1 MIAGAGLATDGE
13 RCFLMV
19 AIGVLDAPRRAAIDH
34 AQQGAPGY
42 CGHFGR
48 HDPLAACRLMLQAGF
63 ERRVGCEAQLVDTH
77 RRAAD
82 AVIDHDAHQFGQR
95 RRAVGRTADRGGQRR
110 HQMLERVAQAPP
122 FLGDALEG
130 GDLDH
135 DVDAHLLGMLEARG
149 EQPLRCIAAG
159 IDAGRHDVLQRGL
172 GFVLQMADQP
182 QFQRMHAGQV
192 ALVGQAVLAGGMGVE
207 QLAQAGIG
215 AGFLTQLLA
224 HEGEEAGEIT
234 LRQHAQVGGG
244 LRLRAA
250 GHRIAKYVEAIFR
263 RHVAILVPVGAQE
276 TQALALGKA
285 VEEGLAGFVVVLV
298 AQSLG
303 RRVGCLVGM
312 VMHDVVHDADEGQV
326 DRLFQRFG
334 HARVLA
340 VVLVLEVAEAVDAAA
355 SEEGVVRV
363 GRVAALHGRLEQ
375 FLQRRFRLGAQDVD
389 GPVAQAVGRVAGQ
402 LGQFVG
408 RLCGVT
414 LVQVGNDQ
422 QVGNQGAELG
432 AGAEIELGAG
442 IDVERL
448 VEVVGLDTQDVG
460 IRRPLVERQAVIDLL
475 RIALGQQAAFLE
487 AGTGQ
492 EGRIGQAVED
502 ARHGLL
508 AGAVEGGVH
517 GQVVAVEGVEVLDA
531 EQFAERAAN
540 VVDRLAFDEGHLLTR
555 PRLTGRVDG
564 RLERRFAQVGGNQL
578 VFGEQAD
585 VAVGQRVEAAGGV
598 AEQAGRAAL
607 GDEQRQRLL
616 EGQRAFGQLGLG
628 VGQQLIDRGEV
639 PAIPGPQA
647 IAQAVDFAVAGNAA
661 ERHRIDEIEHDA
673 AARRQGF
680 LAILVGAQGGRHH
693 LVELVVGIVCAAAGG
708 VAELLDL
715 GRQRAAASAPATAQV
730 DLAQGLAEGDPG
742 QAAPVDRRVVFGMRG
757 VEQVA
762 VFDEE
767 QRLDQHG
774 RNGLEAGVLQ
784 AGILAVVKGM
794 VVAVENAQ
802 AGLRFFAI
810 NREKAL
816 ADNIAETL
824 RLPGLGRDTESR
836 RGHARQEIPELRVTE
851 ALLVGAAARQPDARV
866 CAGFELPGRGSGLL
880 VKILGLEI
888 RFLQLDPGHR
898 AGSTGQG
905 EKGQR
910 EIELPA
916 AGPGLVVG
924 GVTGHRWGRASVG
937 FYVFR
942 VSIAWR

>member
-1 MIAGAGLATDGE
+1 M
-13 RCFLMV
+13 
-19 AIGVLDAPRRAAIDH
+19 
-34 AQQGAPGY
+34 
-42 CGHFGR
+42 
-48 HDPLAACRLMLQAGF
+48 
-63 ERRVGCEAQLVDTH
+63 
-77 RRAAD
+77 
-82 AVIDHDAHQFGQR
+82 
-95 RRAVGRTADRGGQRR
+95 
-110 HQMLERVAQAPP
+110 
-122 FLGDALEG
+122 AL
-130 GDLDH
+130 
-135 DVDAHLLGMLEARG
+135 
-149 EQPLRCIAAG
+149 
-159 IDAGRHDVLQRGL
+159 
-172 GFVLQMADQP
+172 
-182 QFQRMHAGQV
+182 
-192 ALVGQAVLAGGMGVE
+192 
-207 QLAQAGIG
+207 
-215 AGFLTQLLA
+215 
-224 HEGEEAGEIT
+224 
-234 LRQHAQVGGG
+234 
-244 LRLRAA
+244 
-250 GHRIAKYVEAIFR
+250 
-263 RHVAILVPVGAQE
+263 
-276 TQALALGKA
+276 
-285 VEEGLAGFVVVLV
+285 
-298 AQSLG
+298 
-303 RRVGCLVGM
+303 
-312 VMHDVVHDADEGQV
+312 
-326 DRLFQRFG
+326 
-334 HARVLA
+334 
-340 VVLVLEVAEAVDAAA
+340 
-355 SEEGVVRV
+355 
-363 GRVAALHGRLEQ
+363 
-375 FLQRRFRLGAQDVD
+375 
-389 GPVAQAVGRVAGQ
+389 Q

-448 VEVVGLDTQDVG
+448 VEVVGLDAQHVG
-460 IRRPLVERQAVIDLL
+460 GWRALVERQAVIDLPGV
-475 RIALGQQAAFLE
+475 AAGQQPGFLE
-487 AGTGQ
+487 TGAGQ

-508 AGAVEGGVH
+508 AGAIERGVYR
-517 GQVVAVEGVEVLDA
+517 QVVAVEGVQVFDA
-531 EQFAERAAN
+531 EQLAQGAAN
-540 VVDRLAFDEGHLLTR
+540 IVDRLAFDEGNLLAG
-555 PRLTGRVDG
+555 PRLAGRMDG
-564 RLERRFAQVGGNQL
+564 RLERCLAQVGGDQV

-585 VAVGQRVEAAGGV
+585 VAVGQGVEAAGGV

-647 IAQAVDFAVAGNAA
+647 IAQAIDFAVAGNAA

-673 AARRQGF
+673 AACRQGF

-693 LVELVVGIVCAAAGG
+693 LVELVVGIVRAAAGG

-715 GRQRAAASAPATAQV
+715 GRQRAAASAPAATEV

-836 RGHARQEIPELRVTE
+836 RSHARQEIPELGVTE